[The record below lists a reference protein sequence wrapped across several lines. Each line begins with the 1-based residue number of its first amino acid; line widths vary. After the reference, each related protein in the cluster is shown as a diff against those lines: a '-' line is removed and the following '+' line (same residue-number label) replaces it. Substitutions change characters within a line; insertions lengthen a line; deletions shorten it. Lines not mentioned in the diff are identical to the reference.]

1 MEILKSDKLDNL
13 SYAIRGPIYD
23 KALALEKE
31 GHKVLQLNIGNP
43 APFNF
48 DAPQNMRDEIA
59 AKLKDAQGYSHHLGL
74 LEVRES
80 ICEHYELK
88 SFKGISPD
96 EIFVGNGASELII
109 MCMQALLNPGDEVL
123 VPSPD
128 YPLWT
133 ASVGFGGGKA
143 VHYVCDEANEWN
155 PDIDDIESKITEKT
169 KALVIIN
176 PNNPTGA
183 VYKKDILLKL
193 VALAEKH
200 NLMLFSDEI
209 YDKILYDDL
218 EHIPIATLSD
228 NVHFMTFGGLSKNYF
243 ACGFRGG
250 WVIPSGKK
258 SKSFLSGLN
267 LLASM
272 RLCPNVPTQYSIPVA
287 LKDDSLVREMIADGG
302 RLKEQRNIIY
312 EKMNAIE
319 GVSLVKAKGS
329 LYAFPRI
336 DFSQFN
342 LKDDVDFSFGLLEE
356 QKVLVVAGSGF
367 NYIDNEHFRI
377 VFLPDVQTL
386 SLASDRIAEFL
397 DSRRK

>member
-48 DAPQNMRDEIA
+48 DAPQNMKDEIA
-59 AKLKDAQGYSHHLGL
+59 AKLNDAQGYSHHLGL

-80 ICEHYELK
+80 ICEHYE
-88 SFKGISPD
+88 SQGFKGISPD

-155 PDIDDIESKITEKT
+155 PDIEDIESKINEKT

-258 SKSFLSGLN
+258 SKSFLSGMN

-287 LKDDSLVREMIADGG
+287 LNDDSLVREMIADGG
-302 RLKEQRNIIY
+302 RLKEQRDIIY

-319 GVSLVKAKGS
+319 GVSLVKPKGS
-329 LYAFPRI
+329 LYAFPKI
-336 DFSQFN
+336 DFSLFN